1 LLYLL
6 QLQQLVQYGTGSSLQ
21 LPLQITP
28 PTKKKKRKEKKH
40 PKFSNAPFSLL
51 AELDH
56 DS

>member
-28 PTKKKKRKEKKH
+28 PTKKKKKKH

>member
-28 PTKKKKRKEKKH
+28 PTQKKKKH